1 MALRFG
7 TDGVRAEAFT
17 VLTTEY
23 VRALG
28 AAAAEVL
35 GGESF
40 LVGRDTRESGPELLR
55 AFAQGCA
62 SKGVGIVDLG
72 VVPTPAVAH
81 MSAELGVPAAM
92 LSASHNPWQDNGVK
106 LFSAGGRKLSDDD
119 QDVIQAELDRNP
131 TLADTCLLYT
141 SDAADE

>member
-17 VLTTEY
+17 VLTTQY

-28 AAAAEVL
+28 AAAASVL

-62 SKGVGIVDLG
+62 SRGVSVVDLG

-81 MSAELGVPAAM
+81 MSSTLAIPAAM

-106 LFSAGGRKLSDDD
+106 LFSA
-119 QDVIQAELDRNP
+119 
-131 TLADTCLLYT
+131 CLLYT
-141 SDAADE
+141 SPSPRD